1 MKKIAGVIVLV
12 TVLFTCLQ
20 GYTAFAERITTY
32 EDLLVALSE
41 GKSSQH
47 RKNVSDLIYGS
58 QKTMIDQY
66 GKKNVIPSSVSRYFK
81 FKDPIAIHPISDRYF
96 AVSFNAETTKHNYK
110 NKVIWVLFFNRSSPG
125 EISYAQRYLSWENPD
140 DINQYLKSPEKMF
153 CKQLKTVYGI
163 DCKAQYDEDTRSEN
177 NPTLKE
183 DIPPYIQSEMDQ
195 KANIDHTHNGSDIV
209 AGKIKA
215 EFIDEAICRDSELS
229 DAIAALKN
237 GGDQT
242 SVVLPMATP
251 ANAIS
256 NRVDRLELQMKE
268 NMALRAEVKALKKT
282 VQQLAGLLA
291 GVTRQDDEIIFSGVN
306 IHLVNGNQATDGTP
320 NGRGNLIVGYNEAAT
335 TQTSNAR
342 NGSHNVIIG
351 KNHSYTSFGGL
362 VVGESNSITKPCA
375 VVSGGFN
382 NTASGKFSTVSG
394 GQLNVSSGEYS
405 TVSGGL
411 TRKAE
416 KNNNWAGGNQYSPN

>member
-1 MKKIAGVIVLV
+1 
-12 TVLFTCLQ
+12 
-20 GYTAFAERITTY
+20 
-32 EDLLVALSE
+32 
-41 GKSSQH
+41 
-47 RKNVSDLIYGS
+47 
-58 QKTMIDQY
+58 MIDQY
-66 GKKNVIPSSVSRYFK
+66 SKQNFIPSSVSRYFK
-81 FKDPIAIHPISDRYF
+81 YKAPIAIHPISEQHV

-125 EISYAQRYLSWENPD
+125 DIRYAEKFLSLEKSAEIAQY
-140 DINQYLKSPEKMF
+140 IKSPEDMICNK
-153 CKQLKTVYGI
+153 LKSVYGM
-163 DCKAQYDEDTRSEN
+163 DCKTQAVEDTGSEN
-177 NPTLKE
+177 NLTLKA
-183 DIPPYIQSEMDQ
+183 DMVSHSFIQNELDK
-195 KANIDHTHNGSDIV
+195 KANIDHLHNGSDIM

-215 EFIDEAICRDSELS
+215 EFIDEAICCDSELS
-229 DAIAALKN
+229 EAIAALKN
-237 GGDQT
+237 GGNQT
-242 SVVLPMATP
+242 SIVLPIPTP
-251 ANAIS
+251 NAMS
-256 NRVDRLELQMKE
+256 KRVDRLELQMKE

-335 TQTSNAR
+335 TQISNAR
-342 NGSHNVIIG
+342 NGSHNLIIG

-394 GQLNVSSGEYS
+394 GQLNVASGEYS

-416 KNNNWAGGNQYSPN
+416 KNNNWAGGNQYSTK